1 MTSEMGDDDFDA
13 RWRALESP
21 YRRRIAALANSGR
34 TSGDPL
40 EASLVLGYA
49 RRRLHPLELWGVMAV
64 VVVAYAAVAQVFF
77 GGPDALIVA
86 LLIGAVAVLFL
97 IRRTRLETAISKS
110 EEAIR
115 NAPVPGPLPGPEQA
129 EIADDIENA
138 ENADDDQDPVA

>member
-1 MTSEMGDDDFDA
+1 MTSEISDDDFDE

-21 YRRRIAALANSGR
+21 YRRKIAALAHSGR
-34 TSGDPL
+34 TSDDPH

-49 RRRLHPLELWGVMAV
+49 RRRLHPFELWGVSAV
-64 VVVAYAAVAQVFF
+64 VVVAYAAIAEVFF

-97 IRRTRLETAISKS
+97 IRRGGLETAVSKS

-115 NAPVPGPLPGPEQA
+115 NAPLPAPEQVEA
-129 EIADDIENA
+129 TDDARNIENA
-138 ENADDDQDPVA
+138 GDDQDPVA